1 MNKVASFQILLVCS
15 HVASAALH
23 SLWHVYTVSSGI
35 PRLPPVTAAVLV
47 DGVTTEYYDSRTGT
61 AVAKQAWMDAVVRR
75 HPDYWKEQT
84 AFWQGQEHF
93 GNINMAI
100 LLNRFNQSD
109 GVHVFQVLHGCEYD
123 DESGDESGFNRH
135 SYDGDTTLVLDVE
148 RRMWMALK
156 PQLEPT
162 GRKWNLNEGW
172 LEFMEHR
179 LLRECPPRLRETLQ
193 YGKDFLR
200 RIQRPLV
207 SLLQTEPSAPVTCH
221 ATGFHPGKA
230 DVFWTHDDEQLHDDR
245 VEHGQLLR
253 NHDGTFQL
261 AVRLR
266 VAGVPPA
273 DWRRYACV
281 FRLDG
286 LAETIVTALDAAE
299 IKTNYV
305 KPADHTVVIL
315 AAVVFVAAL
324 AASAGAGIF
333 VHRKRRHERR
343 GDAAT
348 RRDANTG
355 LCVYT
360 DAGEDVLGGGDQ
372 QGETLQSSLRKQTV
386 VTCPQVC
393 PPH

>member
-1 MNKVASFQILLVCS
+1 
-15 HVASAALH
+15 
-23 SLWHVYTVSSGI
+23 
-35 PRLPPVTAAVLV
+35 
-47 DGVTTEYYDSRTGT
+47 
-61 AVAKQAWMDAVVRR
+61 MDAVVRR